1 MRNTENERR
10 TEEALKLSSLFE
22 ELDGRRPRL
31 FMPELEDDDDKEARK
46 LAATTFADH
55 GWDVDVSPLLSPESS
70 AQNAAD
76 NDVHF
81 IFYTSKS
88 PTMKQKLIAL
98 SQTLAMSG
106 RDDILIAA
114 HQVSKDDKEL
124 LFRYGILAAF
134 DKNTDV
140 SDVSLTML
148 RVLVSMAKEE
158 QNPTEEMPYC
168 SSVPYKQ
175 EKHPPVFYYGQTAYG
190 LPKENAGH
198 CKKYFRNTFIYSSAY
213 FKHCYPVSVQTCKND
228 LIPQLRVLVRHPEQ
242 PQYHLS
248 MQLLY

>member
-1 MRNTENERR
+1 MTNAEKERR

-55 GWDVDVSPLLSPESS
+55 GWDVDVSPLLSPEIS

-98 SQTLAMSG
+98 SQTLAMIG

-158 QNPTEEMPYC
+158 QNPTEEMPY
-168 SSVPYKQ
+168 
-175 EKHPPVFYYGQTAYG
+175 
-190 LPKENAGH
+190 
-198 CKKYFRNTFIYSSAY
+198 
-213 FKHCYPVSVQTCKND
+213 
-228 LIPQLRVLVRHPEQ
+228 
-242 PQYHLS
+242 
-248 MQLLY
+248 

>member
-1 MRNTENERR
+1 MTNTEKERR

-31 FMPELEDDDDKEARK
+31 FM
-46 LAATTFADH
+46 
-55 GWDVDVSPLLSPESS
+55 
-70 AQNAAD
+70 
-76 NDVHF
+76 
-81 IFYTSKS
+81 
-88 PTMKQKLIAL
+88 IAL
-98 SQTLAMSG
+98 SQTLAMIG

-158 QNPTEEMPYC
+158 QNPTEEMPY
-168 SSVPYKQ
+168 
-175 EKHPPVFYYGQTAYG
+175 
-190 LPKENAGH
+190 
-198 CKKYFRNTFIYSSAY
+198 
-213 FKHCYPVSVQTCKND
+213 
-228 LIPQLRVLVRHPEQ
+228 
-242 PQYHLS
+242 
-248 MQLLY
+248 

>member
-1 MRNTENERR
+1 MTNTEKERR

-46 LAATTFADH
+46 LAAMTFADH
-55 GWDVDVSPLLSPESS
+55 
-70 AQNAAD
+70 
-76 NDVHF
+76 DVHF

-98 SQTLAMSG
+98 SQTLAMIG

-158 QNPTEEMPYC
+158 QNPTEEMPY
-168 SSVPYKQ
+168 
-175 EKHPPVFYYGQTAYG
+175 
-190 LPKENAGH
+190 
-198 CKKYFRNTFIYSSAY
+198 
-213 FKHCYPVSVQTCKND
+213 
-228 LIPQLRVLVRHPEQ
+228 
-242 PQYHLS
+242 
-248 MQLLY
+248 

>member
-1 MRNTENERR
+1 MTNTENERR

-70 AQNAAD
+70 
-76 NDVHF
+76 
-81 IFYTSKS
+81 
-88 PTMKQKLIAL
+88 TMKQKLIAL
-98 SQTLAMSG
+98 SQTLAMIG

-158 QNPTEEMPYC
+158 QNPTEEMPY
-168 SSVPYKQ
+168 
-175 EKHPPVFYYGQTAYG
+175 
-190 LPKENAGH
+190 
-198 CKKYFRNTFIYSSAY
+198 
-213 FKHCYPVSVQTCKND
+213 
-228 LIPQLRVLVRHPEQ
+228 
-242 PQYHLS
+242 
-248 MQLLY
+248 

>member
-1 MRNTENERR
+1 MTNTEKERR

-98 SQTLAMSG
+98 SQTLAMIG

-114 HQVSKDDKEL
+114 H
-124 LFRYGILAAF
+124 
-134 DKNTDV
+134 
-140 SDVSLTML
+140 
-148 RVLVSMAKEE
+148 
-158 QNPTEEMPYC
+158 
-168 SSVPYKQ
+168 
-175 EKHPPVFYYGQTAYG
+175 
-190 LPKENAGH
+190 
-198 CKKYFRNTFIYSSAY
+198 
-213 FKHCYPVSVQTCKND
+213 
-228 LIPQLRVLVRHPEQ
+228 
-242 PQYHLS
+242 
-248 MQLLY
+248 

>member
-1 MRNTENERR
+1 MTNTENERR

-31 FMPELEDDDDKEARK
+31 FMPELED
-46 LAATTFADH
+46 AATTFADH

-98 SQTLAMSG
+98 SQTLAMIG

-158 QNPTEEMPYC
+158 QNPTEEMPY
-168 SSVPYKQ
+168 
-175 EKHPPVFYYGQTAYG
+175 
-190 LPKENAGH
+190 
-198 CKKYFRNTFIYSSAY
+198 
-213 FKHCYPVSVQTCKND
+213 
-228 LIPQLRVLVRHPEQ
+228 
-242 PQYHLS
+242 
-248 MQLLY
+248 

>member
-1 MRNTENERR
+1 MTNAEKERR

-55 GWDVDVSPLLSPESS
+55 GWDVDVSPLLSPENS

-98 SQTLAMSG
+98 SQTLAMIG

-158 QNPTEEMPYC
+158 QNPTEEIPY
-168 SSVPYKQ
+168 
-175 EKHPPVFYYGQTAYG
+175 
-190 LPKENAGH
+190 
-198 CKKYFRNTFIYSSAY
+198 
-213 FKHCYPVSVQTCKND
+213 
-228 LIPQLRVLVRHPEQ
+228 
-242 PQYHLS
+242 
-248 MQLLY
+248 